1 MSAADDGAGH
11 NVADELLRIDRL
23 GADRRD
29 RGIGDDPFDASTREG
44 HESNELTARL
54 HVGVAVKRFRN
65 GGESRHR
72 APDLVDEDGKALR
85 VEARR
90 HAAPRSPS
98 ARAPRTP
105 RRRAPDPRTPP
116 RARCSDA
123 GPHPRRFQRRSEH
136 CDAATVRRSSERR
149 AGRTPSTSSPGS
161 RSSHSASDTTG
172 VASIGTASPRRRFST
187 PRFHGQTS

>member
-54 HVGVAVKRFRN
+54 HVGVAVERFRN

-85 VEARR
+85 VETRR
-90 HAAPRSPS
+90 HAAPRSPMRAS
-98 ARAPRTP
+98 AQDAASASTGSSDATSRSMLG
-105 RRRAPDPRTPP
+105 RRAAPP
-116 RARCSDA
+116 TFPAAIRAL
-123 GPHPRRFQRRSEH
+123 RRSH
-136 CDAATVRRSSERR
+136 R
-149 AGRTPSTSSPGS
+149 PSFF
-161 RSSHSASDTTG
+161 
-172 VASIGTASPRRRFST
+172 GT
-187 PRFHGQTS
+187 